1 VRESGERV
9 DVLIAGAG
17 PVGLTAA
24 LRLGQLG
31 HRVHIVTDLDSLS
44 GESRASTFHPPT
56 IEILDALGLADRAMA
71 EGLIAPVFQFRDRGG
86 SVVGTFDLTELSDV
100 TKYPHR
106 LQLQQSRYTPMVVEA
121 LSKLDN
127 VTVAFNS
134 PVTHVSQHEG
144 SVLASIGSDGRGKSD
159 TIIADWM
166 FGADGAHSATR
177 RSLGIDF
184 EGMTYPER
192 YLVASIEDDLHTYFN
207 DLAHVNYLSDPTE
220 YLVLLNTPQGWRV
233 LFPIWEEETDA
244 QAQDP
249 DRVQR
254 RLQGVHPVEAGYRVR
269 HTTLYKVHQRV
280 AATYRLG
287 RVLLAGDAAHINN
300 PLGGMG
306 MNSGVHDAWFF
317 SNTLHRLI
325 GKRAS
330 DRDLDEVAAWRRSI
344 SIEHVK
350 AVTHGNQA
358 RLSARDPETRAA
370 YRAEMAELSADP
382 KRRRAYMMR
391 SSLLESF
398 RSAPAFAALA

>member
-1 VRESGERV
+1 MPTNHT

-31 HRVHIVTDLDSLS
+31 HRVHLVTDLDSLS

-56 IEILDALGLADRAMA
+56 IEVLDELGLAEGALA
-71 EGLIAPVFQFRDRGG
+71 EGLKAPMFQFRDRGG
-86 SVVGTFDLTELSDV
+86 DCVGQFDLGELADV
-100 TKYPHR
+100 TRYPYR
-106 LQLQQSRYTPMVVEA
+106 LQLQQSRYTPMVVAA
-121 LSKLDN
+121 LAKLDN

-134 PVTHVSQHEG
+134 PVVGVTQVGDQVEASLGSGEIVS
-144 SVLASIGSDGRGKSD
+144 AS
-159 TIIADWM
+159 WM
-166 FGADGAHSATR
+166 IGADGAHSATR

-192 YLVASIEDDLHTYFN
+192 YLVVSIEDDLHDYFP
-207 DLAHVNYLSDPTE
+207 DIAHVNYLSDPTE

-233 LFPIWEEETDA
+233 LFPIYEGESDA
-244 QAQDP
+244 EAQDP
-249 DRVQR
+249 ARVQQ
-254 RLQGVHPVEAGYRVR
+254 RLSRVHPIDGGYGVR

-280 AATYRLG
+280 AKTYRLN

-317 SNTLHRLI
+317 SNTLNRIL
-325 GKRAS
+325 GGDGS
-330 DRDLDEVAAWRRSI
+330 SQDLDVVADWRRTI
-344 SIEHVK
+344 SVEHVK
-350 AVTHGNQA
+350 AVTHGNQS

-370 YRAEMAELSADP
+370 YRTEMAEMSADP
-382 KRRRAYMMR
+382 DRRRAYMLR

-398 RSAPAFAALA
+398 RSAPAVAES